1 VNLIQGSALFI
12 FPELH
17 FSGLQFDSSRKN
29 TIGCMYQFDICN
41 NFIDFENFVILNLCQ
56 KVGREKDRPQHM
68 GFAIIS
74 KNQKYLS

>member
-1 VNLIQGSALFI
+1 MNLNQGSALFN
-12 FPELH
+12 FPKPY
-17 FSGLQFDSSRKN
+17 FSGILFDSTRKN